1 MDSVNRPFEPLGG
14 ELNRFTPIDYGFA
27 GLGRVQ
33 LGPNLSL
40 VETLEPLQRTISFD
54 NGPSN
59 YVRPDALVLD
69 DLAKALAEDPLI
81 HSWNLQIACEKG
93 RVHIQGRVDTLAVRK
108 RLEVLVASIYGIQDA
123 DLSEVEVSK
132 GVEPVKKENEQEG
145 KEE

>member
-1 MDSVNRPFEPLGG
+1 MDPVNQPFGPLGDEFG
-14 ELNRFTPIDYGFA
+14 RLKVVDYGFA

-59 YVRPDALVLD
+59 YVRPDTLVLD
-69 DLAKALAEDPLI
+69 DLAKVLAEDPLI
-81 HSWNLQIACEKG
+81 HSWNLQIACKKG